1 MELELLEKE
10 YRKPGFSL
18 IIIYGRRRIGKTRL
32 LSEWIR
38 NKKGIYYIASQLSYR
53 QLSEEFST
61 LIGRELGIWTP
72 NDIVEAITRVA
83 ADNRNNKIV
92 VILDEFQYIVEA
104 DPSIVSRFQKAID
117 IFLTNTNIKIVLSGS
132 AVSFFEKQLLG
143 YKSPLFGR
151 RTSSIKLKPIRFPQ
165 ALGFFNKMSIE
176 DSIKGYSI
184 LGGTPAYLKYAYNKE
199 NIDELL
205 YEILSPGSYLL
216 TEAED
221 FLRQEVREP
230 RTYMAILKALAD
242 GYNRPSE
249 IASVVGVDPRS
260 MNHYI
265 SVLRELEIIAH
276 RRPLGFKKKSRL
288 YFTDNYFHFW
298 FKYIIKNRGLVEAGY
313 VKEAVEAVKE
323 TLDQYI
329 AKVFELIVE
338 QTIPELYH
346 MGVLKTKPV
355 EVGKWWY
362 RGIEIDLIVRDPQKS
377 TTFIEVKW
385 SNLSGN
391 SIRGIINKLEEKAPR
406 TGLISP
412 INYYVVIAKAIEDS
426 EDDIIEVDENR
437 YAVDFTKTIEKLKSK

>member
-1 MELELLEKE
+1 MEKE

-18 IIIYGRRRIGKTRL
+18 IIVYGRRRIGKTRL

-38 NKKGIYYIASQLSYR
+38 DKRGIYYIASQLSYK

-72 NDIVEAITRVA
+72 NDIVEAIVRIAV
-83 ADNRNNKIV
+83 DKRNNRIV
-92 VILDEFQYIVEA
+92 VVLDEFQYIVEA
-104 DPSIVSRFQKAID
+104 DPSIVSRLQKAID
-117 IFLTNTNIKIVLSGS
+117 TILTNTSVKLVLSGS

-242 GYNRPSE
+242 GYNRSSE
-249 IASVVGVDPRS
+249 IANIIGVDPRT

-265 SVLRELEIIAH
+265 GILRELEIIAY

-298 FKYIIKNRGLVEAGY
+298 FKYIIRNRGLVEAGY

-323 TLDQYI
+323 TLDQYV

-346 MGVLKTKPV
+346 MGILKTKPV
-355 EVGKWWY
+355 EAGKWWH
-362 RGIEIDLIVRDPQKS
+362 RGLEIDIIVRDPGKS

-385 SNLSGN
+385 SNLSRS
-391 SIRGIINKLEEKAPR
+391 SIRGIINKLEEKASH
-406 TGLISP
+406 TGLVAP
-412 INYYVVIAKAIEDS
+412 INYYVVIAKAVGGS
-426 EDDIIEVDENR
+426 EDAIIEVDENK
-437 YAVDFTKTIEKLKSK
+437 YTVDFMKAIEKLESK

>member
-1 MELELLEKE
+1 M
-10 YRKPGFSL
+10 
-18 IIIYGRRRIGKTRL
+18 
-32 LSEWIR
+32 
-38 NKKGIYYIASQLSYR
+38 
-53 QLSEEFST
+53 
-61 LIGRELGIWTP
+61 IGRELGVWTP
-72 NDIVEAITRVA
+72 NDIVEAITRIAV
-83 ADNRNNKIV
+83 DKRNDKIAV
-92 VILDEFQYIVEA
+92 VLDEFQYIVEA
-104 DPSIVSRFQKAID
+104 DPSIVSRLQKTID
-117 IFLTNTNIKIVLSGS
+117 TILTNTNIKIVLSGS

-151 RTSSIKLKPIRFPQ
+151 RTSSIKLKPIRLPQ

-199 NIDELL
+199 NIDKLL

-249 IASVVGVDPRS
+249 IANIIGVDPRS

-265 SVLRELEIIAH
+265 SVLRELEIIAY

-298 FKYIIKNRGLVEAGY
+298 FKYIIRNRGLVEAGY

-329 AKVFELIVE
+329 AKIFELIVE

-355 EVGKWWY
+355 EVGKWWH
-362 RGIEIDLIVRDPQKS
+362 RGLEIDIIIRDPRKS

-391 SIRGIINKLEEKAPR
+391 SIRRILNKLEEKASH
-406 TGLISP
+406 TGLASP
-412 INYYVVIAKAIEDS
+412 INYYVVVTKVIGDS
-426 EDDIIEVDENR
+426 KDVVIEVDENK
-437 YAVDFTKTIEKLKSK
+437 YAVDFTKTIEKLRNQ